1 LKRNAVGFGD
11 SGIQGFRDSGIQGFR
26 DSGIQGFR
34 DSGIQGF
41 RDELVISLGNNKAL
55 TEKNRIKHKA

>member
-1 LKRNAVGFGD
+1 MTEYPSSPFVNLLTVVHLRFRD

-41 RDELVISLGNNKAL
+41 Y
-55 TEKNRIKHKA
+55 

>member
-1 LKRNAVGFGD
+1 LE
-11 SGIQGFRDSGIQGFR
+11 IQGFR

-41 RDELVISLGNNKAL
+41 RDEFLISLENNKAL
-55 TEKNRIKHKA
+55 TEKTGLNSGPNPVFKFLTID

>member
-26 DSGIQGFR
+26 E
-34 DSGIQGF
+34 
-41 RDELVISLGNNKAL
+41 ELVISLENNKDL
-55 TEKNRIKHKA
+55 TEKTGLNTRPNPVFKFLTID